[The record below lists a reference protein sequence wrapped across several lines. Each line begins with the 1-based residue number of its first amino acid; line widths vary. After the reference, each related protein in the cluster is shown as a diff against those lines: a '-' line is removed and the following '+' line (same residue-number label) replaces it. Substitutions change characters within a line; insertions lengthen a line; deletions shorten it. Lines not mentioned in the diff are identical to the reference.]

1 MQNVR
6 NSDSSGLEI
15 WKECTQLQKVCQQV
29 IDLLSS
35 FSLPEV
41 KPRVLELTDDGPGV
55 VQTLDLVV
63 VLDPVQNGRK
73 DLNT

>member
-6 NSDSSGLEI
+6 NSDSSGSEI
-15 WKECTQLQKVCQQV
+15 WKECTQPQKVCQQV